1 MNDERKKIMA
11 LSKANYRG
19 ISLYETL
26 DIRVAFFLGAQLY
39 SAPTLEKATAC
50 IDEWLELKQN

>member
-1 MNDERKKIMA
+1 MKTEKKIIA

-19 ISLYETL
+19 IALYETL
-26 DIRVAFFLGAQLY
+26 DTRVAFFLGITLY

-50 IDEWLELKQN
+50 IDEWYDTKKN

>member
-1 MNDERKKIMA
+1 MA

-39 SAPTLEKATAC
+39 FAPTLEKATAC
-50 IDEWLELKQN
+50 IDEWFALNKN

>member
-1 MNDERKKIMA
+1 MKAEKKIIA

-19 ISLYETL
+19 IALYETL

-50 IDEWLELKQN
+50 IDEWFKLKQN

>member
-1 MNDERKKIMA
+1 MKDERKKILA
-11 LSKANYRG
+11 LSKAQYRG

-50 IDEWLELKQN
+50 IDEWYALKTN